1 MGEISPCAEAHW
13 FGEERNPDR
22 VHTRKTLNAILH
34 RRKDS
39 RHCFMISIEKKKSVI
54 RERKKR
60 KRELQEASIIE
71 AAKKVFFSKGYLKAT
86 IDEIAL
92 EAEISKPTI
101 YQFFKTKDDLFFSLM
116 LPVIEDI
123 GKYVEKVEKNLLA
136 GKYTAGDPLIR
147 DLFRAFYHSY
157 ELSPETFRIVQL
169 FQQTGLVG
177 QLQPEVRSALNERGS
192 HNFALGRSIIR
203 QGIQRGL
210 IREVNEYE
218 LSDLIWG
225 LTVGVIQLED
235 IKSDD
240 KRGNQFKKATLTLA
254 EDIFVQALT
263 PK

>member
-1 MGEISPCAEAHW
+1 MHLYRQ
-13 FGEERNPDR
+13 EE
-22 VHTRKTLNAILH
+22 
-34 RRKDS
+34 DS
-39 RHCFMISIEKKKSVI
+39 RNCFVISIDKKKSVI
-54 RERKKR
+54 QGRKKR
-60 KRELQEASIIE
+60 KRDQQEASIIE

-123 GKYVEKVEKNLLA
+123 GKQMEKVEKNILA
-136 GKYTAGDPLIR
+136 GKYTAGDFLVR

-157 ELSPETFRIVQL
+157 ELSPDTFRIVQL
-169 FQQTGLVG
+169 FQQAGLVS
-177 QLQPEVRSALNERGS
+177 QLQPEVRSALNERGRY
-192 HNFALGRSIIR
+192 NFALGRSIIR
-203 QGIQRGL
+203 QGIQMSL
-210 IREVNEYE
+210 IKEVNEYE

-240 KRGNQFKKATLTLA
+240 KQGNKFKKATLTLA
-254 EDIFVQALT
+254 EDIFIQALT
-263 PK
+263 QNEKAKN